1 MNYPIEK
8 VRKDSL
14 NVLEDQTQVFN
25 DSPCR
30 EGKEGQFIFFG
41 NETIFIIF
49 QFTFAVTERFVYCI
63 LAVSCFITFP
73 CWHYSCQWETEIRK
87 QYVFVFENM

>member
-14 NVLEDQTQVFN
+14 NVLEDQRQVFN

-41 NETIFIIF
+41 NETILLFSNLPSQSLSALSTAF
-49 QFTFAVTERFVYCI
+49 
-63 LAVSCFITFP
+63 
-73 CWHYSCQWETEIRK
+73 
-87 QYVFVFENM
+87 

>member
-30 EGKEGQFIFFG
+30 REGKEGQFIFFG
-41 NETIFIIF
+41 NETILLFSNLPSQLLSALSTAF
-49 QFTFAVTERFVYCI
+49 
-63 LAVSCFITFP
+63 
-73 CWHYSCQWETEIRK
+73 
-87 QYVFVFENM
+87 

>member
-41 NETIFIIF
+41 NETILLFYNLPSQLLSALSTAF
-49 QFTFAVTERFVYCI
+49 
-63 LAVSCFITFP
+63 
-73 CWHYSCQWETEIRK
+73 
-87 QYVFVFENM
+87 